1 MVRVGMPAVLAVAC
15 LIGGCSSFLPA
26 AGPTASAIADG
37 ADVATDQG
45 LLARYEIIDVDA
57 AVVEALRGRPLDSLL
72 ASFGD
77 RRPSVQPVIGVGD
90 AVTVTIWEAGSG
102 GLFSAPMMGGLS
114 TGSKSSSIPEQIVAR
129 DGTISVPYAGR
140 IKVAG
145 KRAPDVQA
153 QIEQELAGKAIQPQ
167 VLLTVNS
174 PLSTSVTVL
183 GEAAAAGGGGARLA
197 AASRGG
203 PVSNLGGGRVPL
215 TEKGDRLLDVIATA
229 GGVAAPVNET
239 FVRLSRGSTTA
250 TVPLTAVVSNPRENI
265 FLRPG
270 DTLTLV
276 RDPQTFLAVGA
287 LGAQSEIPFSAEG
300 ITLAQALAKA
310 RGLSDVQADPAGV
323 FVFRFEPA
331 SVVRRMRPN
340 SPLLS
345 SNFVPVVYRIN
356 MRDPNSLF
364 VSQAFRMRN
373 RDLVYVSNAPFTEVQ
388 KVLSVFSTVTSPIAS
403 GASLYSAA
411 R

>member
-197 AASRGG
+197 AAS
-203 PVSNLGGGRVPL
+203 
-215 TEKGDRLLDVIATA
+215 
-229 GGVAAPVNET
+229 
-239 FVRLSRGSTTA
+239 
-250 TVPLTAVVSNPRENI
+250 
-265 FLRPG
+265 
-270 DTLTLV
+270 
-276 RDPQTFLAVGA
+276 
-287 LGAQSEIPFSAEG
+287 
-300 ITLAQALAKA
+300 
-310 RGLSDVQADPAGV
+310 
-323 FVFRFEPA
+323 
-331 SVVRRMRPN
+331 
-340 SPLLS
+340 
-345 SNFVPVVYRIN
+345 
-356 MRDPNSLF
+356 
-364 VSQAFRMRN
+364 
-373 RDLVYVSNAPFTEVQ
+373 
-388 KVLSVFSTVTSPIAS
+388 
-403 GASLYSAA
+403 
-411 R
+411 